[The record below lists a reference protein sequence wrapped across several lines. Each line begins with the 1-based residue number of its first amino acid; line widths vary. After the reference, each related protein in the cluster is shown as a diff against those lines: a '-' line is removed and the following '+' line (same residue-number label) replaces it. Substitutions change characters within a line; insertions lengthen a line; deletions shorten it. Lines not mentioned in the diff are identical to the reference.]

1 MSILI
6 SPSNEDNFPLSAVLF
21 SRFRTFSLFVSG
33 MSCIAALLFLD
44 EADGLLKS
52 VHELFKIL
60 FV

>member
-6 SPSNEDNFPLSAVLF
+6 SPSNEDAFSSFGSSSFPVSGLSASSSVVCL
-21 SRFRTFSLFVSG
+21 
-33 MSCIAALLFLD
+33 IAALLFLD